1 MTDNLLIS
9 STETTPEVNFY
20 ASQNKALMRGESY
33 PENAAEFY
41 ARVIEWLTNYVE
53 NMKEDDLFDFLLHLT
68 YFNSSS
74 SKVLLDIFDL
84 LDEAGENGNK
94 IVIHWL
100 YDKGNETLQ
109 EYGEEFQEDFENV
122 EFLLEEV

>member
-1 MTDNLLIS
+1 MD
-9 STETTPEVNFY
+9 
-20 ASQNKALMRGESY
+20 
-33 PENAAEFY
+33 
-41 ARVIEWLTNYVE
+41 
-53 NMKEDDLFDFLLHLT
+53 MKEDDLFDFLLHLT

>member
-1 MTDNLLIS
+1 MIDNLLIS

>member
-1 MTDNLLIS
+1 MDNLLIS

>member
-1 MTDNLLIS
+1 MIDTLLIN

-33 PENAAEFY
+33 PENTAEFY
-41 ARVIEWLTNYVE
+41 ASVIEWLTNYVE

-84 LDEAGENGNK
+84 LDEAGEKGKK